1 MKFKLSKR
9 IGTKCDFSDFEQGV
23 FGGGARWAGLGFPY
37 TAISRAS
44 GVNDQTA
51 LNWQEDKSKLKNTTK
66 NTHRSRISKR
76 LKKCFLAWWVFLLQ
90 HTDSRLK
97 YLAIIRKHGSAG
109 GGVKDI
115 FLEPLIMTRASF
127 NTMAY
132 LSTVAEHVH
141 PLTPIG
147 SDGCIQQD
155 DGSCH
160 KSQNLS
166 DWFLEHDNV
175 FIVHMEIHLT
185 NVCNCVML
193 WIRTYLNV
201 EGMVPAPCWIFAM
214 KN

>member
-9 IGTKCDFSDFEQGV
+9 IGKKCDFSDFEQGM

-51 LNWQEDKSKLKNTTK
+51 LNWQEDKSKLKNT
-66 NTHRSRISKR
+66 HRSGSKR
-76 LKKCFLAWWVFLLQ
+76 LKKCFLARWVFLLQ
-90 HTDSRLK
+90 HADSRLK
-97 YLAIIRKHGSAG
+97 YLAIIRKHGSAA

-141 PLTPIG
+141 PLMPIG

-155 DGSCH
+155 DASCH
-160 KSQNLS
+160 
-166 DWFLEHDNV
+166 
-175 FIVHMEIHLT
+175 
-185 NVCNCVML
+185 
-193 WIRTYLNV
+193 
-201 EGMVPAPCWIFAM
+201 
-214 KN
+214 